1 MPQAP
6 GSYQGVPDTESPGG
20 RTRPERSAIQWGGAV
35 VAALSAFS
43 CVIAA
48 GLLLV
53 PGKPNTKSSKL
64 MDTTALVAAAPPAPL
79 GSPLRGGLWCNR
91 GISEASFRPPF
102 PGMPNLW
109 TADESSPAVQ
119 FKVLTYNLYWWSL
132 FKGGGGQSAS
142 DLIAESGQDMPY
154 DFMAFQECE
163 DVRLVLSRAGLTQH
177 YQVTQGEH
185 NLCIATR
192 SKLWLILDQGQTDV
206 AEDTPKQYYGKRAAQ
221 WVRLR
226 HSNSGKIVFFVNH
239 HGPLGKNSGGICGG
253 GATAYNLLKLI
264 ASHGRPG
271 DAVVL
276 VGDFNANAAAWTLE
290 ALFTRLRRSFFG
302 IRGGDD
308 NIFSNI
314 RSTQK
319 LNLGTGG
326 SDHDAL
332 SIVFQVGEGN
342 TLPPTPLETSASAAS
357 GSTLAPSP
365 FAAPWQ
371 PQPGSNL
378 QIVINNAQASI
389 ARAKQRL
396 GLPR

>member
-53 PGKPNTKSSKL
+53 PGKPTAELSTL
-64 MDTTALVAAAPPAPL
+64 RDTTDFAAAPSAPL
-79 GSPLRGGLWCNR
+79 GSPLRKGLWCNR
-91 GISEASFRPPF
+91 GIPEAAFRPPF

-109 TADESSPAVQ
+109 TADESSPGVQ
-119 FKVLTYNLYWWSL
+119 FKILSYNLYWWSL
-132 FKGGGGQSAS
+132 FNNGGGQSAS
-142 DLIAESGQDMPY
+142 DLIAQSGQDMPY

-163 DVRLVLSRAGLTQH
+163 DLQLVLSRAGLIQH
-177 YQVTQGEH
+177 YHMSQGEH
-185 NLCIATR
+185 NLCMAVR
-192 SKLWLILDQGQTDV
+192 LKDWSILDQGQTDV
-206 AEDTPKQYYGKRAAQ
+206 AEDTPKNYYGKRAAQ
-221 WVRLR
+221 WARLR

-264 ASHGRPG
+264 ASRGQPG

-276 VGDFNANAAAWTLE
+276 VGDYNANAAAWTLE
-290 ALFTRLRRSFFG
+290 ALFTRLHRSFFG

-308 NIFSNI
+308 NILSNI
-314 RSTQK
+314 RATQRF
-319 LNLGTGG
+319 NLGNGG

-332 SIVFQVGEGN
+332 SVVFQVGEGIVV
-342 TLPPTPLETSASAAS
+342 PPTPLETSA
-357 GSTLAPSP
+357 TVAPSP
-365 FAAPWQ
+365 FAPAGAPPPWQ
-371 PQPGSNL
+371 PQPRSKL
-378 QIVINNAQASI
+378 QLLIDNVQARI
-389 ARAKQRL
+389 EQAKQHL